1 MSIIFKNCDFGIRD
15 TVKDE
20 YNIKQ
25 VADYDGVINI
35 VLTPKKRKC
44 KACGKEFESKGG
56 EFLIWKTKD
65 EHNVSGWFCRRHY
78 IQAKKLINLVR

>member
-1 MSIIFKNCDFGIRD
+1 MRIEIEINKVI
-15 TVKDE
+15 KDE

-35 VLTPKKRKC
+35 VLTPKKRNC

-56 EFLIWKTKD
+56 EFLIWKTKNR
-65 EHNVSGWFCRRHY
+65 HNINGWFCKKHY
-78 IQAKKLINLVR
+78 VQAKQLINLVR